1 MPNAR
6 RLRRAFASALRPA
19 RVPSTLHPR
28 IWTVAALG
36 AFVWTACATGGDDT
50 DGEGDDSGV
59 VVMQSDAAS
68 DAPGDDDASYGGYDS
83 STDDAGSQA
92 DSASGVDAFP
102 PPGDASA
109 SSDSATSPDA
119 SSPDTGSTGGCSFT
133 GALATFALTGQTGDE
148 ASVAA
153 TSSAPGV
160 TVGALSR
167 STGLTAAS
175 GSGSINSSG
184 WPTTA
189 SASATHYYTF
199 SVTPPTGCALSLSTL
214 ALDVKA
220 SATGPE
226 TGDVAT
232 SADAFATH
240 SASFAGTSSTNVTL
254 SATGTSAIEVRVYGY
269 AATGSGGTF
278 RIQDTLTLSG
288 SIE

>member
-1 MPNAR
+1 MPA
-6 RLRRAFASALRPA
+6 
-19 RVPSTLHPR
+19 TLHPR
-28 IWTVAALG
+28 ICAVAALG
-36 AFVWTACATGGDDT
+36 ALLWTACATGGDGAAD
-50 DGEGDDSGV
+50 EGDDGGV

-68 DAPGDDDASYGGYDS
+68 DAPGDDGGSYGGYDS
-83 STDDAGSQA
+83 SSVDSGSNS

-133 GALATFALTGQTGDE
+133 GALATFDLTGQTGDE

-153 TSSAPGV
+153 TSSATGV

-167 STGLTAAS
+167 SSALTAAS

-189 SASATHYYTF
+189 SANATHYYTF
-199 SVTPPTGCALSLSTL
+199 SVTPSTGCTLSLSTL

-240 SASFAGTSSTNVTL
+240 TASFAGTSSTNVAL